1 MVATE
6 PELAECALRAIEAA
20 TAPPGRDE
28 LVVELA
34 RLKDDYKTIVAQGHG
49 YKVERDRLAELNAE
63 LRQRVVAVVGFCG
76 QLERGLAADCERL
89 TRELAVARGLL
100 RDDLTDRNAAR
111 YEWLRDNV
119 ALSNSNNY
127 GNATGLNPRDLR
139 RVYRL
144 EWHGPACNGDLDEII
159 DAASAPEARSD
170 GAGAA
175 SLTTIP
181 EQPSDGTDA
190 KKQAFQSQP

>member
-1 MVATE
+1 MT
-6 PELAECALRAIEAA
+6 ALTSETPAMHQLLVERN
-20 TAPPGRDE
+20 E
-28 LVVELA
+28 LVVKLSRIKA
-34 RLKDDYKTIVAQGHG
+34 DYETVVRQGHG
-49 YKVERDRLAELNAE
+49 YKVERDRLAELNAD
-63 LRQRVVAVVGFCG
+63 LRKRVEAVVGFCG
-76 QLERGLAADCERL
+76 ALEQGLAADCARL

-119 ALSNSNNY
+119 SLSNSNNY

-159 DAASAPEARSD
+159 DAAAL
-170 GAGAA
+170 AA
-175 SLTTIP
+175 LNATGETKP
-181 EQPSDGTDA
+181 
-190 KKQAFQSQP
+190 